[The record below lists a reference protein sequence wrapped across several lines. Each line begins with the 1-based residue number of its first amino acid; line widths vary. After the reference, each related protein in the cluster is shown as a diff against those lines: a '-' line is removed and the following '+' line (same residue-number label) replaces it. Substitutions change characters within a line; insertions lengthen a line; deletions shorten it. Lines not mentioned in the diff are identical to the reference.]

1 MSGQKRN
8 SVWQGGIG
16 EVIGRN
22 VKVGGREGR
31 REGGSE
37 GGRERERGRK
47 EVAEFWVC
55 YLSSSLSSSPTHHST
70 SLSLYTHTTLLQV
83 HRSLIFG

>member
-37 GGRERERGRK
+37 GGRVGGRERERKREERGCG
-47 EVAEFWVC
+47 V
-55 YLSSSLSSSPTHHST
+55 LG
-70 SLSLYTHTTLLQV
+70 LLF
-83 HRSLIFG
+83 I